1 MINSRLLKKTCFG
14 NNTLDFS
21 ELVNKYYKK
30 AYSVA
35 YSKTNNREDAEDL
48 VQETFLR
55 ALRFFDSYNKEISFE
70 TWLYKIMSNIN
81 IDNYRKSFKAK
92 NPNIQILSLDQP
104 IETNEGEV
112 AAEIPDYSEDPSLIM
127 EEKHKKQSV
136 IKALNSLKPEFRE
149 ALYLCD
155 IEGKSYEEIAQI
167 TNINIGTVRSRI
179 FRARQEIKEK
189 LQG

>member
-1 MINSRLLKKTCFG
+1 
-14 NNTLDFS
+14 
-21 ELVNKYYKK
+21 
-30 AYSVA
+30 
-35 YSKTNNREDAEDL
+35 
-48 VQETFLR
+48 
-55 ALRFFDSYNKEISFE
+55 
-70 TWLYKIMSNIN
+70 
-81 IDNYRKSFKAK
+81 
-92 NPNIQILSLDQP
+92 
-104 IETNEGEV
+104 
-112 AAEIPDYSEDPSLIM
+112 M